1 MSLLVSNRNYRL
13 LFSASAISNLGDG
26 VSALAFP
33 WLASLITRDP
43 FLIATVA
50 FATRLPWLLFSL
62 PAGVIT
68 DRGDR
73 KRLMVMADLLRLLL
87 TAGVVALIV
96 TLPDLPPL
104 TGAGWYIFA
113 LSGLAFLLGSAE
125 VVRDNAAQT
134 ALPSVVESND
144 LERANG
150 QIWSVEQIMGSFIGP
165 PLAGFLIAYAVP
177 APFALDAI
185 TFALAAWV
193 VWLISVPPRR
203 APAKRSLW
211 VEAKEGFAWLWQH
224 PKLMRLAIMLGI
236 SNMLSIMALT
246 ILVLFSQEVLQLS
259 GFGHGL
265 LLTAGAA
272 GGVVGGLVCPAIVH
286 RFGPERSLQ
295 FVLLLFPT
303 MFVVIF
309 CTSNVWVVAIAL
321 FVEMFAGLLWNVVTV
336 SYRQR
341 LIPDHLLGRVNSI
354 YRFLGWGLMP
364 AGALLAGAV
373 VVFAEPELGREA
385 ALRLP
390 YALAG
395 GFAIILA
402 VYGFL
407 RLRL

>member
-1 MSLLVSNRNYRL
+1 
-13 LFSASAISNLGDG
+13 
-26 VSALAFP
+26 
-33 WLASLITRDP
+33 
-43 FLIATVA
+43 
-50 FATRLPWLLFSL
+50 
-62 PAGVIT
+62 
-68 DRGDR
+68 
-73 KRLMVMADLLRLLL
+73 MVMADLLRLLL
-87 TAGVVALIV
+87 TSGVVALIV
-96 TLPDLPPL
+96 TLPDLPPAS
-104 TGAGWYIFA
+104 GANWYILA

-150 QIWSVEQIMGSFIGP
+150 QIWSIEQIMGSFIGP

-193 VWLISVPPRR
+193 VWLITVPPRR
-203 APAKRSLW
+203 APVRRSLW
-211 VEAKEGFAWLWQH
+211 IEAKEGFAWLWNH
-224 PKLMRLAIMLGI
+224 PKLLRLALMLGV

-246 ILVLFSQEVLQLS
+246 ILVLFLQEILNLS

-272 GGVVGGLVCPAIVH
+272 GGVVGGLVCPAIAQ

-295 FVLLLFPT
+295 LVLLLFPA
-303 MFVVIF
+303 MFFVIY
-309 CTSNVWVVAIAL
+309 CTSNVWILAIAL

-341 LIPDHLLGRVNSI
+341 LIPDDLLGRVNSI
-354 YRFLGWGLMP
+354 YRFFGWGLMP
-364 AGALLAGAV
+364 VGALLAGAIV
-373 VVFAEPELGREA
+373 SLAEPDFGREL

-390 YALAG
+390 YVFAG
-395 GFAIILA
+395 GVAVILA
-402 VYGFL
+402 IYGFL